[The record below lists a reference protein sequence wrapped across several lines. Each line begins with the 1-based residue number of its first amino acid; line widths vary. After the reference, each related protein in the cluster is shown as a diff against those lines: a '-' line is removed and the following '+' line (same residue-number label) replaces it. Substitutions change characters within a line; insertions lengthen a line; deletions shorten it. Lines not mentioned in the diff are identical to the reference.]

1 MLPAFFQH
9 HINLKPRQFRR
20 QLDPIQPLQ
29 RDKHKL
35 FAEGKVLQQELI
47 TTERTVGLRPQC
59 ILLPEPQRRE
69 MAVQRLAISL
79 PRQPDPEFG
88 GIQGQRLMQGAG
100 QRRIGI
106 KIERQ
111 AAQVDTA
118 PVGQRAAIKAQPDNR
133 PAIGFTVQFG
143 SAQCQREQVHI
154 LRGGVAAASFT
165 LTNGAGQHF
174 KTFAHPHA
182 FFHPLPLW
190 GELHNGKRRNG
201 AQVVRPQQADQP
213 FGQLRQV
220 IIQFFSHAAHQEG
233 KAFKQA
239 FHIGVTRPGFIQ
251 I

>member
-1 MLPAFFQH
+1 
-9 HINLKPRQFRR
+9 
-20 QLDPIQPLQ
+20 
-29 RDKHKL
+29 
-35 FAEGKVLQQELI
+35 
-47 TTERTVGLRPQC
+47 
-59 ILLPEPQRRE
+59 
-69 MAVQRLAISL
+69 
-79 PRQPDPEFG
+79 
-88 GIQGQRLMQGAG
+88 MQGAS
-100 QRRIGI
+100 QWRIGI

-118 PVGQRAAIKAQPDNR
+118 PVGQCAAIKAQPDNR
-133 PAIGFTVQFG
+133 AAIGFTVQFG

-154 LRGGVAAASFT
+154 LRGGVATTGFT
-165 LTNGAGQHF
+165 LANGAGKHF

-213 FGQLRQV
+213 FSQLWQV
-220 IIQFFSHAAHQEG
+220 IIQFLPQSAHQKG
-233 KAFKQA
+233 KTFKQT